1 MISLSI
7 LICSTHTRRKTFLPK
22 CMEMLFG
29 QYESLTKSDKDR
41 VEILFL
47 TDNKKIMLGEKR
59 NVMVDMAQG
68 KYVVFVDDDDTVE
81 ADYIATLL
89 KATESGADCISFKAK
104 VSING
109 AEPKICH
116 YSKDYRADFN
126 KPDGYYR
133 LPNHICCI
141 RKECAMKASFP
152 NIKYGEDA
160 AYARLLVKHLR
171 TEHKIDRVLY
181 NYDYNDMTTEAQEDL
196 PSVRMKRRAAIPPVV
211 DVVMLSKATSPAMK
225 AMTQKAIDTC
235 IAGANELSVNVIVIE
250 QMPHTQYK
258 DAKTVYHTA
267 PFNYNA
273 FMNLG
278 ARQGKA
284 PWVMFANNDLI
295 FKSGWLHNLLT
306 ADWPLV
312 SPKCPR
318 DARQVGVNRNE
329 LGEQNGRNLS
339 GWCFMMSREL
349 WSAIG
354 GLDEEF
360 SGWYADDSAMEQ
372 CKRLNVLPMLVPTAL
387 VEHLGSTT
395 LKQLPQS
402 ERDDLCWGKLERFN
416 EKYGQN
422 KFHDNPNYLKW
433 KQERSQL
440 QPETGEKSLSGRM
453 RNGRNTCRSA
463 GGWR

>member
-1 MISLSI
+1 MIKLSI
-7 LICSTHTRRKTFLPK
+7 LVPSTHTRFKSFLPK
-22 CMEMLFG
+22 IHEQLYS
-29 QYESLTKSDKDR
+29 QYDQLTKEQQDE
-41 VEILFL
+41 VEILYL
-47 TDNKKIMLGEKR
+47 VDNKKVMLGTKR
-59 NVMVDMAQG
+59 NELIDLAQG
-68 KYVVFVDDDDTVE
+68 EYVVFVDDDDRIE
-81 ADYIATLL
+81 PDYIATLL
-89 KATESGADCISFKAK
+89 EATKTGKDSIVFTAQ

-109 AEPKICH
+109 GDPKPCY

-126 KPDGYYR
+126 RHDAYYR

-141 RKECAMKASFP
+141 RREIASKVSFP
-152 NIKYGEDA
+152 AIKYAEDA

-171 TEHKIDRVLY
+171 SEHKIDRVLY
-181 NYDYNDMTTEAQEDL
+181 HYDYNEMTTEAQDEL
-196 PSVRMKRRAAIPPVV
+196 PSVRMKRRSAIPPVV
-211 DVVMLSKATSPAMK
+211 DVVMLSKASTPQMK
-225 AMTQKAIDTC
+225 SMTQKAIDTC
-235 IAGANELSVNVIVIE
+235 IAGADEMSVNIIVIE
-250 QMPHTQYK
+250 QTPHIQYK
-258 DAKTVYHTA
+258 NAKTVYHTA
-267 PFNYNA
+267 KFNYNA

-284 PWVMFANNDLI
+284 PWILFANNDLL
-295 FKSGWLHNLLT
+295 FKSGWLHQLLT

-312 SPKCPR
+312 SPKCPK
-318 DARQVGVNRNE
+318 DARQVDVKRNE

-349 WSAIG
+349 YTAIG

-360 SGWYADDSAMEQ
+360 DGWFADDSAIEQ
-372 CKRLNVLPMLVPTAL
+372 CKRLNVYPMLVPGAL

-433 KQERSQL
+433 KQERSRS
-440 QPETGEKSLSGRM
+440 QPETGEKSLIGRT
-453 RNGRNTCRSA
+453 RNGRNTYRSA
-463 GGWR
+463 GVWR